1 MLKYLSL
8 LAVLLLAGCAN
19 TPNLPPTDTIVAIK
33 PDDTG
38 IIASSEKYSYRFGRA
53 GMPQEYQ
60 RYKTFYDRFHQQA
73 SGVRVNFVA
82 ENHELTAEY
91 LVVIDKRKVDAEQQT
106 VLVNQYKAKPI
117 DNDHLGVMFKAS
129 GFWVL
134 SDESDDLSAP
144 YRLEQPIVVSISD
157 KTQSITT
164 LGTIAMIPLI
174 PLFPLY
180 MMYGCATGPCI

>member
-33 PDDTG
+33 PITSG

-53 GMPQEYQ
+53 GTPQEYQ

-82 ENHELTAEY
+82 KDHELTAEY
-91 LVVIDKRKVDAEQQT
+91 LVVIDKRKVDAGQQS
-106 VLVNQYKAKPI
+106 VLVNEYKATPI
-117 DNDHLGVMFKAS
+117 DNEHLGVMFKAN
-129 GFWVL
+129 GFWSSSYAPEL
-134 SDESDDLSAP
+134 AAP

-157 KTQSITT
+157 KTQSLTT
-164 LGTIAMIPLI
+164 LGTVALIPLI

-180 MMYGCATGPCI
+180 MMYGCATGPCV